1 MNLLIIPKEKSLEI
15 DNELNKLRETFNTGR
30 TKSIKWR
37 IEQLKGIKKLLID
50 NEKSIIDAVKNDIG
64 RCLFETVLCE
74 ISPLLLEIDD
84 LLSLL
89 PKYFS
94 SNYTK
99 TPAVMVPSISE
110 YVYEPYGV
118 CLIIGAF
125 NYPLGI
131 FFFF

>member
-1 MNLLIIPKEKSLEI
+1 MNSLIIPEEKSLEI

-94 SNYTK
+94 
-99 TPAVMVPSISE
+99 P
-110 YVYEPYGV
+110 
-118 CLIIGAF
+118 
-125 NYPLGI
+125 
-131 FFFF
+131 

>member
-1 MNLLIIPKEKSLEI
+1 MLSIPEEKSLAI
-15 DNELNKLRETFNTGR
+15 DNELYKLRETFNSGR

-37 IEQLKGIKKLLID
+37 IQQLNAIKKLLID
-50 NEKSIIDAVKNDIG
+50 NEKAIIDTVKNDIG

-94 SNYTK
+94 
-99 TPAVMVPSISE
+99 P
-110 YVYEPYGV
+110 
-118 CLIIGAF
+118 
-125 NYPLGI
+125 
-131 FFFF
+131 